1 MFSRPETVAG
11 SAVAS
16 SLCATGFILLAAGL
30 VWFGARLT
38 LFSVEQAQVEP
49 GRWAM
54 TFEDWR
60 DTAGLRER
68 ARSLIDN
75 DKDTFI
81 LPSAALARAESVVE
95 VDPTN
100 SSAWLDV
107 ASNAARRSTTAA
119 LSQAAVKMSEI
130 TGPYESGV
138 MARRIVFLID
148 RWDQLPAESKEVCL
162 SDLGRLFGV
171 TWAPYQSRIISFL
184 KQIPV
189 ATATDLRA
197 MGQVHTPQLDN
208 LFARIL
214 PRPS

>member
-1 MFSRPETVAG
+1 MSNRQETGAG
-11 SAVAS
+11 SAVVS
-16 SLCATGFILLAAGL
+16 SLCAVGFIILSVGM

-38 LFSVEQAQVEP
+38 LFSVEETRVEP
-49 GRWAM
+49 GQWAM

-100 SSAWLDV
+100 SAAWLDV
-107 ASNAARRSTTAA
+107 ASIAARRNASAE

-171 TWAPYQSRIISFL
+171 TWAPYQSRIITFL
-184 KQIPV
+184 RQIPV
-189 ATATDLRA
+189 ATAVDLRA
-197 MGQVHTPQLDN
+197 MAQIHVPQLDS
-208 LFARIL
+208 LLGRIL